1 MARGGARFPHQA
13 GASYIECILPL
24 WGLTRTSQI
33 PLCKVCLSVFTDI
46 RSAPAVSWE
55 GSKPQSF
62 GYPEASYVWGG
73 SHHTLPGSFLSS
85 VKSKCYIC
93 STIFRDCNDSQR
105 EFANNFQS
113 FYRFY
118 KLQEGEIDDDMMRY
132 GLRFGVELVQD
143 DRGVLGEFFYDCQGD
158 FKLIPFKGTSDL
170 HATSHI
176 RYVFHMPLS
185 DMVSKIYSRGPTKNR
200 YLSKR
205 QIPSA

>member
-13 GASYIECILPL
+13 GASYIERIWKSLSP
-24 WGLTRTSQI
+24 WGPTRTSQI
-33 PLCKVCLSVFTDI
+33 PLCKVCLSMFTAI
-46 RSAPAVSWE
+46 RSAPAGSWK

-85 VKSKCYIC
+85 VNSKCYIC

-132 GLRFGVELVQD
+132 GLRFGVELVQN
-143 DRGVLGEFFYDCQGD
+143 DRGVLGEFFYNCQGD
-158 FKLIPFKGTSDL
+158 FKLIPFKGMSDL
-170 HATSHI
+170 HATKSYSVHLS
-176 RYVFHMPLS
+176 YV
-185 DMVSKIYSRGPTKNR
+185 VV
-200 YLSKR
+200 
-205 QIPSA
+205 